1 MLSCNVIRQPY
12 YLDSELAF
20 IAMKWKSCIVFF
32 ALGLNMRI
40 LNREGTAEV
49 GMGISFML
57 GVGIIK
63 LTTAS
68 CITVHTPRLPPPKMV
83 FQGLVQSLPHM
94 VMLLQMFK

>member
-68 CITVHTPRLPPPKMV
+68 CITVHTPRLPPP
-83 FQGLVQSLPHM
+83 QGGFPRPSAKLAPYGHAATNV
-94 VMLLQMFK
+94 

>member
-20 IAMKWKSCIVFF
+20 IAMEWKSCIVFF

-68 CITVHTPRLPPPKMV
+68 CITVHTPRLPPKV
-83 FQGLVQSLPHM
+83 IFQALVQSLPHM